1 MISIVNGYICT
12 TSCDVAAA
20 KQGKDP
26 NARPGSPPGVSGTGA
41 KTSSFAGQ
49 PATTLDGLL
58 KDLSSSSPTTAA
70 DNTLPQPQVDRRV

>member
-1 MISIVNGYICT
+1 MISIVNGYVCM

-26 NARPGSPPGVSGTGA
+26 NAPPGSRPGTSGNGD

-49 PATTLDGLL
+49 SAAMLDGLL
-58 KDLSSSSPTTAA
+58 KDVPGSSPAKPSK
-70 DNTLPQPQVDRRV
+70 NNLPQPQIDRLI

>member
-26 NARPGSPPGVSGTGA
+26 NASPGSAPGVSGKGG

-58 KDLSSSSPTTAA
+58 KDLPGSGPAA
-70 DNTLPQPQVDRRV
+70 PANNNLPQAQVDRLV